1 MRKSLAIF
9 LLLLGIALFKCGLPV
24 LAQNRLEIKWNEA
37 ELRSGEV
44 AEITISPANPNVMYA
59 GFEVNA
65 HSLYKSEDGGKN
77 WTRINGGGDHTKDVA
92 VSSKDPHKVYFAMS
106 EALATTDRSFR
117 STVKSK
123 YGGGPPGVVEETQNI
138 LVTGLFAGGSSV
150 SFSSVEVFESDD
162 NVIYAARKGGPYG
175 PPGASGGIKPKIY
188 KTINRGQSWS
198 EVEVNLATVT
208 VLAVHPQDH
217 KQILIGSRD
226 GLFKSEDSGKT
237 VTKLANLS
245 NTISIEFD
253 LSNPNV
259 IYAASSS
266 RVLKSTDGGA
276 NWKDITGKL
285 KDIHRVRVSRSHPNI
300 LYASTFNGVFRS
312 DNGGDS
318 WKDTS
323 GNLKAKNIQI
333 VEIHPQNP
341 DVAFIGHSSLWSSV
355 RAEDRYKTGLYA
367 HQGIFKTEDGG
378 KTWIRSDNGIKEYRF
393 EEIAVNPTRSYEAWV
408 ASPASRGGYKT
419 EDGGYNFRSSQ
430 TPTFHYPM
438 KVKYSLQDPKR
449 IYATGWQNNAPFS
462 ISSDGGVNWDL
473 VSERVFFA
481 GLNRGKSFSKQSMEA
496 IHLHGL
502 AVDPKNDQIVYA
514 GSVHDA
520 QNPAGFLEGAHIFKS
535 EDGGKSWK
543 EIDEGFPH
551 ETQTAIHDMAI
562 DPQNTS
568 IIYAATTR
576 HESRQGIGV
585 YKSLDAGSSW
595 KAINNGLSGESLS
608 VNAILVHPQNTSNLV
623 LATYGGLYKSEDGGL
638 SWRRTSSAK
647 SFDAEYVIDE
657 PNTIYASTNDGV
669 FVSYDFGNTWESFG
683 SGLPQGEGH
692 GIGVDKTGKVI
703 YAAVESYHN
712 YTLAGGGL
720 YVARLA
726 DVSAKDP
733 ISEIGKNPYSFG
745 PFGSGFS
752 PFSTLSKGPSFL
764 VVLAGVVGV
773 FLVILV
779 LTLVIVK
786 IAGRK
791 GVQKFGKS

>member
-1 MRKSLAIF
+1 MPALLASLALLVF
-9 LLLLGIALFKCGLPV
+9 LLSQSLSV
-24 LAQNRLEIKWNEA
+24 LAQNSPEPRWEEV

-44 AEITISPANPNVMYA
+44 AEIVIAPSNPNTMYA
-59 GFEVNA
+59 GFEVNS
-65 HSLYKSEDGGKN
+65 HSLYKSEDGGRT
-77 WTRINGGGDHTKDVA
+77 WTRVNGGGDHTKDVA
-92 VSSKDPHKVYFAMS
+92 VSPKDPRKVYFAMS
-106 EALATTDRSFR
+106 ESLATTDLSFR
-117 STVKSK
+117 SSVKSK
-123 YGGGPPGVVEETQNI
+123 YGGGPPGFVEETQNI

-150 SFSSVEVFESDD
+150 SFSSVEVFEGDD

-198 EVEVNLATVT
+198 EAEVGLATVN

-226 GLFKSEDSGKT
+226 GLFKSQDLGKT
-237 VTKLANLS
+237 LTKLNNLS
-245 NTISIEFD
+245 DAISIEFD
-253 LSNPNV
+253 LSNPNT
-259 IYAASSS
+259 IYTSSS
-266 RVLKSTDGGA
+266 SKVLKSHDGGA
-276 NWKDITGKL
+276 NWKDATGKL

-312 DNGGDS
+312 DNSGEG
-318 WKDTS
+318 WKDVS

-341 DVAFIGHSSLWSSV
+341 DTAFIGHSLLWSAV

-378 KTWIRSDNGIKEYRF
+378 KTWFRSDNGIKEYHF
-393 EEIAVNPTRSYEAWV
+393 EEIAVNPTKAYEAWV

-438 KVKYSLQDPKR
+438 KVKYSLQEPKR

-473 VSERVFFA
+473 VSERVFFT
-481 GLNRGKSFSKQSMEA
+481 GLNRGKSFSKQGMEA

-502 AVDPKNDQIVYA
+502 AVDPKNDQIVYV
-514 GSVHDA
+514 GSAHDA

-551 ETQTAIHDMAI
+551 EAQTAIHDMAV

-576 HESRQGIGV
+576 HESRQGVGV

-595 KAINNGLSGESLS
+595 KAINNGFSGESLS

-623 LATYGGLYKSEDGGL
+623 LATYGGLYRSEDGGV
-638 SWRRTSSAK
+638 SWERTSSAK

-657 PNTIYASTNDGV
+657 PNTVYASTNDGV
-669 FVSYDFGNTWESFG
+669 LVSYDFGSTWKSFG
-683 SGLPQGEGH
+683 SGLSEGEGH

-703 YAAVESYHN
+703 YAAVESYRGF
-712 YTLAGGGL
+712 TFTGGGL
-720 YVARLA
+720 YIARLA
-726 DVSAKDP
+726 DISPKEP
-733 ISEIGKNPYSFG
+733 LSEIGKNPYGFG

-752 PFSTLSKGPSFL
+752 PLSALSGGPSFL
-764 VVLAGVVGV
+764 AVLVGVAGV

-779 LTLVIVK
+779 LTLAIVK

-791 GVQKFGKS
+791 GVRKFGKS